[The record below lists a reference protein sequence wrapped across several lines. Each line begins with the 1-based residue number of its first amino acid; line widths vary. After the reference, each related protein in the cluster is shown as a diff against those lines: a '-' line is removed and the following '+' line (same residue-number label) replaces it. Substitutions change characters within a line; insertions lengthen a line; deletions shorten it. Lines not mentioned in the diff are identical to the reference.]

1 MNSRKNH
8 NKKLMLPV
16 LIFLVGC
23 LVLTVVLYH
32 SYRSNYK
39 QVRNVTALNAT
50 TYAER
55 LQNDM
60 NRGVAITDT
69 LEEIVISENGKI
81 DNFQKVA
88 RDLMADFI
96 QSIQIAPDGVVTDIY
111 PEAGNEAGKID
122 LMHDESRGE
131 ICRYGRD
138 KNIVTMQGPFDL
150 KQGGQGIAIRNP
162 VYLEGADGSPVF
174 WGFTIVIIRVPEI
187 FTESIQALT
196 KFGYDYS
203 LTKTVSPLSDDTE
216 IVSSSGNIMKNP
228 ITFEFEFGGC
238 LFDFEVMPADG
249 WSHGW
254 NVFPQLFLGICVIL
268 LLTGLTVVI
277 LVIERHRDILK
288 KMAITDPLTGLL
300 NRKGFDEQL
309 KKVMQSDLHI
319 HCVGIQ
325 MDIDDFK
332 FINDMYGHVVGDAA
346 LKSLAQDMQSYFNDN
361 SILCRNGGDEFSVI
375 LVDTTE
381 EEARKKIEHF
391 TLQPR
396 YITYNGGE
404 HPFYISLGYAE
415 YPKDCEDVLKLIRCA
430 DMALYAVKLH
440 GKHNCSRYRGDYK
453 IQHRSQLG
461 FALQD
466 VSKNLPG
473 AFLIYIADPE
483 NDDILFANRELIE
496 LAGCSD
502 FDDFL
507 DYTDRRFR
515 NLIHPDERDS
525 VETSIWEQIDA
536 KTSGNNDYVRF
547 HFAKKDGT
555 YLPVLDHGRIVENR
569 YYGNVFYVL
578 IMDCALVESYYDNKT
593 GLGTVQERSH
603 IIPVSR

>member
-1 MNSRKNH
+1 
-8 NKKLMLPV
+8 MLPV

-69 LEEIVISENGKI
+69 LEEIAISENGKI

-288 KMAITDPLTGLL
+288 KIAITDPLTGLL

-309 KKVMQSDLHI
+309 KKVMQGDLHI

-396 YITYNGGE
+396 HITYNGEE

-453 IQHRSQLG
+453 IQHRRQLG

-496 LAGCSD
+496 LAGCRD

-536 KTSGNNDYVRF
+536 KTNGNNDYVRF
-547 HFAKKDGT
+547 HFAKKDGS

-593 GLGTVQERSH
+593 GLGTVQE
-603 IIPVSR
+603 

>member
-69 LEEIVISENGKI
+69 LEEIAISENGEI

-88 RDLMADFI
+88 RDLMADSI

-228 ITFEFEFGGC
+228 ITFEFEFCGS

-277 LVIERHRDILK
+277 LVIERHRDTLK

-309 KKVMQSDLHI
+309 KKVMQGDLHI

-361 SILCRNGGDEFSVI
+361 SIICRNGGDEFSVI

-381 EEARKKIEHF
+381 EETRKKIEQF

-415 YPKDCEDVLKLIRCA
+415 YPKDCEDVSELIRCA
-430 DMALYAVKLH
+430 DMALYAVKLRE
-440 GKHNCSRYRGDYK
+440 KHNCSPYREAHK
-453 IQHRSQLG
+453 MQHRSQLG

-483 NDDILFANRELIE
+483 NDNILFANRELIE
-496 LAGCSD
+496 FAGCRD

-507 DYTDRRFR
+507 DYTDHRFR
-515 NLIHPDERDS
+515 NLVHPDERDS

-536 KTSGNNDYVRF
+536 KISGNNDYVRF

-593 GLGTVQERSH
+593 GLGTVQE
-603 IIPVSR
+603 

>member
-16 LIFLVGC
+16 LVFLVGC
-23 LVLTVVLYH
+23 MVLTVVLYH

-69 LEEIVISENGKI
+69 LEEIAISENGKI

-88 RDLMADFI
+88 RNLMSDFI

-111 PEAGNEAGKID
+111 PETGNEAGKID
-122 LMHDESRGE
+122 LIHDESRGE

-187 FTESIQALT
+187 FTESIQSLT

-203 LTKTVSPLSDDTE
+203 LIKTVSPLSDDTE

-268 LLTGLTVVI
+268 LLTGLTVGI
-277 LVIERHRDILK
+277 LVIERHRDTLK

-309 KKVMQSDLHI
+309 KKVMQGDLHI

-396 YITYNGGE
+396 HITYNGEE

-415 YPKDCEDVLKLIRCA
+415 YPKDCEDVSELIRCA

-440 GKHNCSRYRGDYK
+440 GKHNCSPYRGDYK

-496 LAGCSD
+496 LAGCRD

-515 NLIHPDERDS
+515 NLIHPDERNS

-555 YLPVLDHGRIVENR
+555 YIPVLDHGRIVENR

-578 IMDCALVESYYDNKT
+578 IMDCALIESYYDNKT
-593 GLGTVQERSH
+593 GLKTVQE
-603 IIPVSR
+603 

>member
-16 LIFLVGC
+16 LVFLVGC
-23 LVLTVVLYH
+23 MVLTVVLYH

-39 QVRNVTALNAT
+39 QVRNVTVLNAT

-69 LEEIVISENGKI
+69 LEEIAISENGKI

-88 RDLMADFI
+88 RNLMSDYI

-111 PEAGNEAGKID
+111 PETGNEAGKID
-122 LMHDESRGE
+122 LIHDESRGE

-187 FTESIQALT
+187 FTESIQSLT

-203 LTKTVSPLSDDTE
+203 LIKTVSPLSDDTE

-268 LLTGLTVVI
+268 LLTGLTVGI
-277 LVIERHRDILK
+277 LVIERHRDTLK

-309 KKVMQSDLHI
+309 KKVMQGDLHI

-396 YITYNGGE
+396 HITYNGEE

-415 YPKDCEDVLKLIRCA
+415 YPKDCEDVSELIRCA

-440 GKHNCSRYRGDYK
+440 GKHNCSPYRGDYK

-496 LAGCSD
+496 LAGCRD

-555 YLPVLDHGRIVENR
+555 YIPVLDHGRIVENR

-578 IMDCALVESYYDNKT
+578 IMDCALIESYYDNKT
-593 GLGTVQERSH
+593 GLETVQE
-603 IIPVSR
+603 

>member
-39 QVRNVTALNAT
+39 QVRNVTALNAA

-69 LEEIVISENGKI
+69 LEEIAISENGKI

-96 QSIQIAPDGVVTDIY
+96 QSIQIAPDGVVTAIY

-122 LMHDESRGE
+122 LMRDESRGE

-228 ITFEFEFGGC
+228 ITFEFEFCGS

-309 KKVMQSDLHI
+309 KKVMQGDLHI

-391 TLQPR
+391 TIQPR
-396 YITYNGGE
+396 HITYNGGE

-483 NDDILFANRELIE
+483 NDDILFANHELIE
-496 LAGCSD
+496 LAGCRD

-515 NLIHPDERDS
+515 NLIHPDERDF

-536 KTSGNNDYVRF
+536 KTNGNNDYVRF

-593 GLGTVQERSH
+593 GLETVPE
-603 IIPVSR
+603 

>member
-1 MNSRKNH
+1 MHSQKIH
-8 NKKLMLPV
+8 NKKLILPV
-16 LIFLVGC
+16 LIFLAGC
-23 LVLTVVLYH
+23 LALAAVLYH
-32 SYRSNYK
+32 SYRTNLK
-39 QVRNVTALNAT
+39 HMRAVTELNAT

-69 LEEIVISENGKI
+69 LEEIVLSENGKI

-88 RDLMADFI
+88 GYLMTDFV
-96 QSIQIAPDGVVTDIY
+96 QSIQIAPNGVVTDIY

-122 LMHDESRGE
+122 LIHDESRGE

-150 KQGGQGIAIRNP
+150 KQGGRGIAIRNP
-162 VYLEGADGSPVF
+162 VYLECPDGTSAF
-174 WGFTIVIIRVPEI
+174 WGFTIVIIRIPEV
-187 FTESIQALT
+187 FEKSVQSLT
-196 KFGYDYS
+196 QFGYDYC

-216 IVSSSGNIMKNP
+216 VVSASGNILKEP
-228 ITFEFEFGGC
+228 ITFEFEFCGSTFG
-238 LFDFEVMPADG
+238 LEVMPTDG
-249 WSHGW
+249 WNHGW
-254 NVFPQLFLGICVIL
+254 NILPQLVFGICIIL
-268 LLTGLTVVI
+268 LLTGLTVIV
-277 LVIERHRDILK
+277 LVVERHREILK

-309 KKVMQSDLHI
+309 KKMIQDDHCI
-319 HCVGIQ
+319 HCVGAQ

-346 LKSLAQDMQSYFNDN
+346 LKSLAQDMKDN
-361 SILCRNGGDEFSVI
+361 FGVNAILCRNGGDEFSVI
-375 LVDTTE
+375 LIGTTE
-381 EEARKKIEHF
+381 EEAKSKIESF
-391 TLQPR
+391 TLKPR
-396 YITYNGGE
+396 HITYNGEE

-415 YPKDCEDVLKLIRCA
+415 YPKDCDDVSELIRWA

-440 GKHNCSRYRGDYK
+440 GKHSCSPYRSDYK

-483 NDDILFANRELIE
+483 DDRILFANRELIE
-496 LAGCSD
+496 FAGCKD

-507 DYTDRRFR
+507 DYTGQRFK

-525 VETSIWEQIDA
+525 VETSIWKQIDA

-547 HFAKKDGT
+547 HFAKKDGS
-555 YLPVLDHGRIVENR
+555 YRPVLDHGRIVENR

-578 IMDCALVESYYDNKT
+578 IMDCALVESFYD
-593 GLGTVQERSH
+593 GF
-603 IIPVSR
+603 SR

>member
-69 LEEIVISENGKI
+69 LEEIAISENGKI

-228 ITFEFEFGGC
+228 ITFEFEFCGS
-238 LFDFEVMPADG
+238 LFDFEIMPADG

-254 NVFPQLFLGICVIL
+254 NVFTQLFLGICVIL

-277 LVIERHRDILK
+277 LVIERHRDTLK

-309 KKVMQSDLHI
+309 KKVMQGDLHI

-346 LKSLAQDMQSYFNDN
+346 LKSLAQDMKDSFGVNA
-361 SILCRNGGDEFSVI
+361 ILCRNGGDEFSVI
-375 LVDTTE
+375 LIGTTE
-381 EEARKKIEHF
+381 EEAKSKIESF
-391 TLQPR
+391 TLKPR
-396 YITYNGGE
+396 HITYNGGE

-415 YPKDCEDVLKLIRCA
+415 YPKDCEDVSELIRCA

-440 GKHNCSRYRGDYK
+440 GKNNCSPYRGAYK
-453 IQHRSQLG
+453 MQHRSQLG

-483 NDDILFANRELIE
+483 NDNILFANRELIE
-496 LAGCSD
+496 FAGCRD

-507 DYTDRRFR
+507 DYTDHRFR

-525 VETSIWEQIDA
+525 VETSIWKQIYA

-547 HFAKKDGT
+547 HFAKK
-555 YLPVLDHGRIVENR
+555 RWNISS
-569 YYGNVFYVL
+569 
-578 IMDCALVESYYDNKT
+578 CS
-593 GLGTVQERSH
+593 
-603 IIPVSR
+603 

>member
-39 QVRNVTALNAT
+39 QVRNATALNAT

-69 LEEIVISENGKI
+69 LEEIAISENGKI

-138 KNIVTMQGPFDL
+138 KNIVTMQGIFDL
-150 KQGGQGIAIRNP
+150 KQGGQGIAVRNP

-228 ITFEFEFGGC
+228 ITFEFEFCGS

-288 KMAITDPLTGLL
+288 KIAITDPLTGLL

-309 KKVMQSDLHI
+309 KKVMQGDLHI

-396 YITYNGGE
+396 HITYNGEE

-593 GLGTVQERSH
+593 GLGTVQE
-603 IIPVSR
+603 

>member
-8 NKKLMLPV
+8 DKKLMLPV

-39 QVRNVTALNAT
+39 QVRNVTALNAA

-69 LEEIVISENGKI
+69 LEEIAISENGKI

-122 LMHDESRGE
+122 LMNDESRGE

-228 ITFEFEFGGC
+228 ITFEFEFCGS

-254 NVFPQLFLGICVIL
+254 DVFPQLFLGICVIL

-277 LVIERHRDILK
+277 LVIERNRDTLK

-309 KKVMQSDLHI
+309 KNVMQGDLHI

-361 SILCRNGGDEFSVI
+361 SIICRNGGDEFSAI

-381 EEARKKIEHF
+381 EEARKKIEQF

-396 YITYNGGE
+396 HITYNGGE
-404 HPFYISLGYAE
+404 RPFYISLGYAE
-415 YPKDCEDVLKLIRCA
+415 YPKDCEDVSELIRCA

-440 GKHNCSRYRGDYK
+440 GKHNCSPYRGAYK
-453 IQHRSQLG
+453 MQHRSQLG

-483 NDDILFANRELIE
+483 NDNILFANRELIE
-496 LAGCSD
+496 FAGCRD

-507 DYTDRRFR
+507 DYTDHRFR

-525 VETSIWEQIDA
+525 VETSIWKQIYA

-547 HFAKKDGT
+547 HFAKKMEHIS
-555 YLPVLDHGRIVENR
+555 L
-569 YYGNVFYVL
+569 FL
-578 IMDCALVESYYDNKT
+578 ITEELWKT
-593 GLGTVQERSH
+593 VIMEMYSTF
-603 IIPVSR
+603 

>member
-69 LEEIVISENGKI
+69 LEEIAISENGKI

-88 RDLMADFI
+88 RDMMADFI

-228 ITFEFEFGGC
+228 ITSEFEFGGC

-396 YITYNGGE
+396 HITYNGEE

-461 FALQD
+461 CALQD

-496 LAGCSD
+496 LAGCRD

-536 KTSGNNDYVRF
+536 KTNGNNDYVRF
-547 HFAKKDGT
+547 HFAKKDGS

-593 GLGTVQERSH
+593 GLGTVQE
-603 IIPVSR
+603 

>member
-39 QVRNVTALNAT
+39 QVRNVTALNAA

-69 LEEIVISENGKI
+69 LEEIAISENGKI

-228 ITFEFEFGGC
+228 ITFEFEFCGS

-277 LVIERHRDILK
+277 LVIERNRDTLK

-309 KKVMQSDLHI
+309 KNVMQGDLHI

-346 LKSLAQDMQSYFNDN
+346 LKSLAQDMKDSFGVNA
-361 SILCRNGGDEFSVI
+361 ILCRNGGDEFSVI
-375 LVDTTE
+375 LIGTTE
-381 EEARKKIEHF
+381 EEAKSKIESF
-391 TLQPR
+391 TLKPR
-396 YITYNGGE
+396 HITYNGEE

-415 YPKDCEDVLKLIRCA
+415 YPKDCDDVSELIRCA

-440 GKHNCSRYRGDYK
+440 GKHSCSPYRSDYK
-453 IQHRSQLG
+453 IQNRSQLG

-483 NDDILFANRELIE
+483 DDRILFANRELIE
-496 LAGCSD
+496 FAGCKD

-507 DYTDRRFR
+507 DYTGQRFK

-525 VETSIWEQIDA
+525 VETSIWKQIDA

-547 HFAKKDGT
+547 HFAKKDGS
-555 YLPVLDHGRIVENR
+555 YRPVLDHGRIVENR

-578 IMDCALVESYYDNKT
+578 IMDCALVESFYD
-593 GLGTVQERSH
+593 GF
-603 IIPVSR
+603 SR

>member
-39 QVRNVTALNAT
+39 QVRNVTALNAA

-69 LEEIVISENGKI
+69 LEEIAISENGKI

-96 QSIQIAPDGVVTDIY
+96 QSIQIAPDGVVTAIY

-122 LMHDESRGE
+122 LVRDESRGE

-228 ITFEFEFGGC
+228 ITFEFEFCGS

-277 LVIERHRDILK
+277 LVIERNRDTLK

-309 KKVMQSDLHI
+309 KNVMQGDLHI

-391 TLQPR
+391 TIQPR
-396 YITYNGGE
+396 HITYNGEE

-483 NDDILFANRELIE
+483 NDDILFANHELIE
-496 LAGCSD
+496 LAGCRD

-536 KTSGNNDYVRF
+536 KTNGNNDYVRF

-578 IMDCALVESYYDNKT
+578 IMDCALVESYYDNKI
-593 GLGTVQERSH
+593 GLETVPE
-603 IIPVSR
+603 

>member
-69 LEEIVISENGKI
+69 LEEIAISENGKI

-138 KNIVTMQGPFDL
+138 KNIVTM
-150 KQGGQGIAIRNP
+150 QGIAIRNP

-228 ITFEFEFGGC
+228 ITFEFEFC
-238 LFDFEVMPADG
+238 DSLFDFEIMPADG

-277 LVIERHRDILK
+277 LVIERHRDTLK

-309 KKVMQSDLHI
+309 KKVMQGDLHI

-346 LKSLAQDMQSYFNDN
+346 LKSLAQDIQSYFNDN
-361 SILCRNGGDEFSVI
+361 SIICRNGGDEFSAI

-381 EEARKKIEHF
+381 EEARKKIEQF
-391 TLQPR
+391 TLQSR
-396 YITYNGGE
+396 HITYNGGE

-415 YPKDCEDVLKLIRCA
+415 YPKDCEDVSELIRCA

-440 GKHNCSRYRGDYK
+440 GKHNCSPYRGAYK
-453 IQHRSQLG
+453 MQHRSQLG

-483 NDDILFANRELIE
+483 NDNILFANRELIE
-496 LAGCSD
+496 FAGCRD

-507 DYTDRRFR
+507 DYTDHRFR
-515 NLIHPDERDS
+515 NLVHPDERDS
-525 VETSIWEQIDA
+525 VETSIWKQIDA

-593 GLGTVQERSH
+593 GLETVPE
-603 IIPVSR
+603 

>member
-16 LIFLVGC
+16 LTFLVGC

-39 QVRNVTALNAT
+39 QVRNVTALNAA

-69 LEEIVISENGKI
+69 LEEIAISENGKI

-88 RDLMADFI
+88 RNLMSDYI

-111 PEAGNEAGKID
+111 PETGNEAGKID
-122 LMHDESRGE
+122 LIHDESRGE

-187 FTESIQALT
+187 FTESIQSLT

-203 LTKTVSPLSDDTE
+203 LIKTVSPLSDDTE

-268 LLTGLTVVI
+268 LLTGLTVGI
-277 LVIERHRDILK
+277 LVIERHRDTLK

-309 KKVMQSDLHI
+309 KKVMQGDLHI

-396 YITYNGGE
+396 HITYNGEE

-415 YPKDCEDVLKLIRCA
+415 YPKDCEDVSELIRCA

-440 GKHNCSRYRGDYK
+440 GKHNCSPYRGDYK

-496 LAGCSD
+496 LAGCRD

-555 YLPVLDHGRIVENR
+555 YIPVLDHGRIVENR

-578 IMDCALVESYYDNKT
+578 IMDCALIESYYDNKT
-593 GLGTVQERSH
+593 GLKTVQE
-603 IIPVSR
+603 

>member
-69 LEEIVISENGKI
+69 LEEIAISENGEI

-122 LMHDESRGE
+122 LIHDESRGE

-187 FTESIQALT
+187 FTESIQSLT

-396 YITYNGGE
+396 HITYNGEE

-453 IQHRSQLG
+453 IQHRRQLG

-593 GLGTVQERSH
+593 GLGTVQE
-603 IIPVSR
+603 

>member
-39 QVRNVTALNAT
+39 QVRNVTALNAA

-69 LEEIVISENGKI
+69 LEEIAISGNGKI

-96 QSIQIAPDGVVTDIY
+96 QSIQIAPDGVVTAIY

-122 LMHDESRGE
+122 LVRDESRGE

-228 ITFEFEFGGC
+228 ITFEFEFCGS

-277 LVIERHRDILK
+277 LVIERNRDTLK

-309 KKVMQSDLHI
+309 KNVMQGDLHI

-391 TLQPR
+391 TIQPR
-396 YITYNGGE
+396 HITYNGEE

-483 NDDILFANRELIE
+483 NDDILFANHELIE
-496 LAGCSD
+496 LAGCRD

-536 KTSGNNDYVRF
+536 KTNGNNDYVRF

-593 GLGTVQERSH
+593 GLESVPE
-603 IIPVSR
+603 

>member
-69 LEEIVISENGKI
+69 LEEIAISENGKI

-88 RDLMADFI
+88 RDMMADFI

-396 YITYNGGE
+396 HITYNGEE

-593 GLGTVQERSH
+593 GLGTVQE
-603 IIPVSR
+603 

>member
-16 LIFLVGC
+16 LVFLVGC
-23 LVLTVVLYH
+23 MVLTVVLYH

-69 LEEIVISENGKI
+69 LEEIAISENGKI

-88 RDLMADFI
+88 RNLMSDYI

-111 PEAGNEAGKID
+111 PETGNEAGKID
-122 LMHDESRGE
+122 LIHDESRGE

-162 VYLEGADGSPVF
+162 VYLEGADGFPVF

-187 FTESIQALT
+187 FTESIQSLT

-203 LTKTVSPLSDDTE
+203 LIKTVSPLSDDTE

-268 LLTGLTVVI
+268 LLTGLTVGI
-277 LVIERHRDILK
+277 LVIERHRDTLK

-309 KKVMQSDLHI
+309 KKVMQGDLHI

-396 YITYNGGE
+396 HITYNGEE

-415 YPKDCEDVLKLIRCA
+415 YPKDCEDVSELIRCA

-440 GKHNCSRYRGDYK
+440 GKHNCSPYRGDYK

-496 LAGCSD
+496 LAGCRD

-555 YLPVLDHGRIVENR
+555 YIPVLDHGRIVENR

-578 IMDCALVESYYDNKT
+578 IMDCALIESYYDNKT
-593 GLGTVQERSH
+593 GLETVQE
-603 IIPVSR
+603 

>member
-1 MNSRKNH
+1 
-8 NKKLMLPV
+8 MLPV

-69 LEEIVISENGKI
+69 LEEIAISENGKI

-288 KMAITDPLTGLL
+288 KIAITDPLTGLL

-309 KKVMQSDLHI
+309 KKVMQGDLHI

-396 YITYNGGE
+396 HITYNGEE

-453 IQHRSQLG
+453 IQHRRQLG

-496 LAGCSD
+496 LAGCRD

-536 KTSGNNDYVRF
+536 KTNGDNDYVRF
-547 HFAKKDGT
+547 HFAKKDGS

-593 GLGTVQERSH
+593 GLGTVQE
-603 IIPVSR
+603 

>member
-1 MNSRKNH
+1 MNSCKNH

-32 SYRSNYK
+32 SYRLNYK

-69 LEEIVISENGKI
+69 LEEIAISANGKI

-88 RDLMADFI
+88 RNLMADSI

-122 LMHDESRGE
+122 LIHDESRGE

-228 ITFEFEFGGC
+228 ITFEFEFCGS
-238 LFDFEVMPADG
+238 LFDFEVMPTDG
-249 WSHGW
+249 WSYGW

-277 LVIERHRDILK
+277 LVIERNRDTLK

-396 YITYNGGE
+396 HITYNGEE

-496 LAGCSD
+496 LAGCRD

-578 IMDCALVESYYDNKT
+578 IMDCALVESYYDNKI
-593 GLGTVQERSH
+593 GLETVPE
-603 IIPVSR
+603 

>member
-8 NKKLMLPV
+8 DKKLMLPV

-39 QVRNVTALNAT
+39 QVRNVTALNAA

-69 LEEIVISENGKI
+69 LEEIAISENGKI

-111 PEAGNEAGKID
+111 PEAGNEDGKID

-203 LTKTVSPLSDDTE
+203 LTKTVFPLSDDTE

-228 ITFEFEFGGC
+228 ITFEFEFCGS

-277 LVIERHRDILK
+277 LVIERNRDTLK

-396 YITYNGGE
+396 HITYNGEE

-496 LAGCSD
+496 LAGCRD

-593 GLGTVQERSH
+593 GLGTVQE
-603 IIPVSR
+603 

>member
-8 NKKLMLPV
+8 NKKFMLPI

-69 LEEIVISENGKI
+69 LEEIAISANGEI

-88 RDLMADFI
+88 QNLMADFI

-122 LMHDESRGE
+122 LIHDESRGE

-187 FTESIQALT
+187 FTESIQSLT

-203 LTKTVSPLSDDTE
+203 LIKTVSPLSDDTE

-268 LLTGLTVVI
+268 LLTGLTVGI
-277 LVIERHRDILK
+277 LVIERHRDTLK

-309 KKVMQSDLHI
+309 KKVMQGDLHI

-361 SILCRNGGDEFSVI
+361 SILCRNGGDEFSAI

-381 EEARKKIEHF
+381 EEARNKIEQF

-396 YITYNGGE
+396 HITYNGEE

-415 YPKDCEDVLKLIRCA
+415 YPKDCEDVSELIRCA

-440 GKHNCSRYRGDYK
+440 GKHNCSPYRGDYK

-515 NLIHPDERDS
+515 NLIHPDERNS

-555 YLPVLDHGRIVENR
+555 YIPVLDHGRIVENR

-578 IMDCALVESYYDNKT
+578 IMDCALIESYYDNKT
-593 GLGTVQERSH
+593 GLKTVQE
-603 IIPVSR
+603 

>member
-69 LEEIVISENGKI
+69 LEEIAISENGEI

-122 LMHDESRGE
+122 LIHDESRGE

-187 FTESIQALT
+187 FTESIQSLT

-396 YITYNGGE
+396 HITYNGEE

-496 LAGCSD
+496 LAGCRD

-525 VETSIWEQIDA
+525 VETSIWKQIDA

-593 GLGTVQERSH
+593 GLETVPE
-603 IIPVSR
+603 

>member
-69 LEEIVISENGKI
+69 LEEIAISENGKI

-396 YITYNGGE
+396 HITYNGEE

-496 LAGCSD
+496 LAGCRD

-536 KTSGNNDYVRF
+536 KTNGNNDYVRF
-547 HFAKKDGT
+547 HFAKKDGS

-593 GLGTVQERSH
+593 GLGTVQE
-603 IIPVSR
+603 

>member
-69 LEEIVISENGKI
+69 LEEIAISENGKI

-228 ITFEFEFGGC
+228 ITFEFEFCGS
-238 LFDFEVMPADG
+238 LFDFEIMPADG

-277 LVIERHRDILK
+277 LVIERHRDTLK

-309 KKVMQSDLHI
+309 KKVMQGGLHI

-332 FINDMYGHVVGDAA
+332 FINDMYGHVVGDTA
-346 LKSLAQDMQSYFNDN
+346 LKSLAQDMKDN
-361 SILCRNGGDEFSVI
+361 FGVNAILCRNGGDEFSVI
-375 LVDTTE
+375 LIGITE
-381 EEARKKIEHF
+381 EEAKSIIESF
-391 TLQPR
+391 TLKPR
-396 YITYNGGE
+396 HITYNGGE

-415 YPKDCEDVLKLIRCA
+415 YPKDCEDVSELIRCA

-440 GKHNCSRYRGDYK
+440 GKHNCSPYRGAYK
-453 IQHRSQLG
+453 MQHRSQLG

-483 NDDILFANRELIE
+483 NDNILFANRELIE
-496 LAGCSD
+496 FAGCRD

-507 DYTDRRFR
+507 DYTDHRFR
-515 NLIHPDERDS
+515 NLVHPDERDS
-525 VETSIWEQIDA
+525 VETSIWKQIDA

-547 HFAKKDGT
+547 HFAKKDGS
-555 YLPVLDHGRIVENR
+555 YRPVLDHGRIVESR

-578 IMDCALVESYYDNKT
+578 IMDCALIESFYD
-593 GLGTVQERSH
+593 GF
-603 IIPVSR
+603 SR